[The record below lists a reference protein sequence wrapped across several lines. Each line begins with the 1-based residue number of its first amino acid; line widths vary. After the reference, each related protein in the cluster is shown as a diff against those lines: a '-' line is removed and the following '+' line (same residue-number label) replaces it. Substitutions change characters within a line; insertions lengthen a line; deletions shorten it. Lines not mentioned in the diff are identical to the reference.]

1 MTKVGILKNALMTIG
16 NFIDIPIPPAVL
28 ELCKQLLLHSPAC
41 YQVHIVIQNR
51 VAQSVISDH
60 YFFCSLST
68 IVYGSQVGLGTT
80 LLE

>member
-41 YQVHIVIQNR
+41 YQVHIIIQNR
-51 VAQSVISDH
+51 VAQSVISDLLFTV
-60 YFFCSLST
+60 YYSLWLSGWVRDN
-68 IVYGSQVGLGTT
+68 IVEVK
-80 LLE
+80 